1 MQGRSLGVKYT
12 LLIFVMHFLKKETIR
27 DPIGFLQRNGKEKSY
42 SEFLADRTLVTPGE
56 FM

>member
-1 MQGRSLGVKYT
+1 M
-12 LLIFVMHFLKKETIR
+12 LIFVMHFLKKETIR